1 MASTYATATALLF
14 ATASTEFT
22 PIVGKPTD
30 DDIFNITKVLYP
42 LLHNLKYDEFIVAGV
57 DNNNLIGLLQLTAL
71 YTASRGH
78 AFTRPNNPGPYDLT
92 IPDDATSVVRNRREA
107 AHRVLVDDFNTF
119 ESAEDG
125 IKAFIMANVA
135 ETWIKP
141 LRDPTT
147 FYNNVTG
154 YTMLEFLRTNS
165 GGLHDVDLATLPSD
179 MLHYYVAAEG
189 IPEFILA
196 LEYARE
202 KLERGGV
209 PMSDATLL
217 ATAHSQFMASQH
229 YPDACREWER
239 LAPAAKTWV
248 AWQAHYRLANI
259 ERDRIL
265 KANPLAFGAANHV
278 SDTGIDNAAITLALD
293 NIANAAT
300 NDASLIATL
309 MDRIKAL
316 ELKASTQA
324 RLPPIID
331 TGTTRNTTN
340 TTPTGGAI
348 PFVPRVYTLAEAL
361 AIFDTTGYCHTHGW
375 RVHASHTSAKCKKKK
390 RGHKDAATRADTMGG
405 SNKNKGWET
414 NPNTM

>member
-14 ATASTEFT
+14 ATASNEFT

-42 LLHNLKYDEFIVAGV
+42 LLHNLKYDEFIVAGAI
-57 DNNNLIGLLQLTAL
+57 NHNLVGLLQLTAI
-71 YTASRGH
+71 YTAARGA
-78 AFTRPNNPGPYDLT
+78 AFARPANPGPYDLT
-92 IPDDATSVVRNRREA
+92 IPDAATSVVRNRMEA

-141 LRDPTT
+141 LRDPTSY
-147 FYNNVTG
+147 YNNVTG
-154 YTMLEFLRTNS
+154 YTMLEYLRTNS

-179 MLHYYVAAEG
+179 MLHYYAAAEG

-202 KLERGGV
+202 KLDRGGV

-217 ATAHSQFMASQH
+217 ATAHSQVMASQH
-229 YPDACREWER
+229 YPEATREWER
-239 LAPAAKTWV
+239 MATATKTWV
-248 AWQAHYRLANI
+248 AWQAHYRIANI
-259 ERDRIL
+259 ERDRLL
-265 KANPLAFGAANHV
+265 KINPLAFGAANHV
-278 SDTGIDNAAITLALD
+278 SDNGIDNAAITMALD

-316 ELKASTQA
+316 ELKAATQA

-331 TGTTRNTTN
+331 TSTNRNTN
-340 TTPTGGAI
+340 TTTGAT

-361 AIFDTTGYCHTHGW
+361 AIFDPTGYCHTHGW

-405 SNKNKGWET
+405 SNKNQGWET
-414 NPNTM
+414 NPNPM